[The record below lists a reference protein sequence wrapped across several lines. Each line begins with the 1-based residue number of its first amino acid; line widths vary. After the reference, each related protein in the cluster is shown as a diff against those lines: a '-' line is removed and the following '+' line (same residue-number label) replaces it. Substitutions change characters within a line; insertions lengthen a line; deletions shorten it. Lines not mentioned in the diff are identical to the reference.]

1 MLVVILIKFFIYHTT
16 SHGCSISLHKKWNVN
31 NNVNK
36 KKNKWKN
43 ENAHIQG
50 IHTKELKNQ
59 AKINEWKIDKIK
71 KIEINKMRW
80 QKIIKRW
87 AQHKKKERCVERMN
101 NKSNFAVN
109 QKKKNK

>member
-1 MLVVILIKFFIYHTT
+1 MLNTHV
-16 SHGCSISLHKKWNVN
+16 
-31 NNVNK
+31 
-36 KKNKWKN
+36 
-43 ENAHIQG
+43 QG
-50 IHTKELKNQ
+50 IHKRIEKSKQKSKNE
-59 AKINEWKIDKIK
+59 KKIK
-71 KIEINKMRW
+71 WRIEINKMRW